1 MVVALVVP
9 AVRAGPGTWYC
20 AFVRNYKRFG
30 AGSSQFIAID
40 KLIRI
45 LKLII
50 EIDVHNVIVHVI
62 TIVNTM
68 PSV

>member
-30 AGSSQFIAID
+30 AGSSQFID